1 MSVKSADYEEI
12 LATYSGRQ
20 AAIELLKEYRPY
32 LELLPSMRRPLDSTA
47 VITLPLVRIDPVVL
61 EMTTLAEVTDVAR
74 SRRHHALDPDRSPSK
89 PNRQA
94 VRLPCELALLM
105 CDPEWQV
112 TTGVAVFVFI
122 HRPNEDFYGLMS
134 RWRQTQLL
142 LDRDYE
148 WVMPLAYR
156 HVVGDRADRI
166 YPLFLL
172 SDRSPE
178 RLQRGLKGAALP
190 YVICPTA
197 GDPPPLALPHDSQ
210 PPEHHATAD
219 PAPTTDL
226 TRDRE
231 GVDCPQGR
239 STRSGSRPIQTD
251 PELEGDLWV

>member
-20 AAIELLKEYRPY
+20 AAIELLKAYRPY

-47 VITLPLVRIDPVVL
+47 VITLPLVRIDPEVL

-74 SRRHHALDPDRSPSK
+74 SRRHHALTADRSPGKSS
-89 PNRQA
+89 RQA

-178 RLQRGLKGAALP
+178 RLQRGLKGASLP
-190 YVICPTA
+190 YVICPTTA
-197 GDPPPLALPHDSQ
+197 EPTPTPLPQEGAAPR
-210 PPEHHATAD
+210 PTAD
-219 PAPTTDL
+219 TAPPADV

-231 GVDCPQGR
+231 SIDYPQGR
-239 STRSGSRPIQTD
+239 ATRPGSRPIQTD